1 VTALTEQRMTS
12 SHPRLHDRRVSII
25 WTGDLNRAKI
35 ARMTIEEL
43 SLRISA
49 IEHRLDVDYELENE
63 SYTELESVR
72 IQESAA
78 NSAIKLMLFETLMHL
93 GVSATQI
100 EESFQIR
107 RRWSLSHL
115 LEQAEEVD
123 PAISAELDQREISD
137 VYEGGEIPAIP
148 FPPR

>member
-1 VTALTEQRMTS
+1 
-12 SHPRLHDRRVSII
+12 
-25 WTGDLNRAKI
+25 
-35 ARMTIEEL
+35 MTIEEL